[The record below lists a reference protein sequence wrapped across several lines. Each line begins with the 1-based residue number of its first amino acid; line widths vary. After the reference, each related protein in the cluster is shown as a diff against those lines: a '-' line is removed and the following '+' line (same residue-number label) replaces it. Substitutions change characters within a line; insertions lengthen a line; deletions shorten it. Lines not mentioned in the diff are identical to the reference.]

1 MSTLIMTIDSD
12 TETPVTSTLNDKK
25 TQPAAQSKKD

>member
-12 TETPVTSTLNDKK
+12 NEEKGKAKEVSVQKEGEK
-25 TQPAAQSKKD
+25 